1 MFEMVATPEKVNVL
15 LSIAGLLLIWAI
27 WSFGLR
33 PALIDTFRQRVF
45 EIRDEMFDYA
55 AAGNIDFNH
64 PAYGTIRT
72 LMNGYIR
79 FAHRID
85 PALILISA
93 VYFIF
98 KRDEVRK
105 AQRELKERI
114 ELQLSTLPEEH
125 REKLSGYME
134 RTQSE
139 LGKYILYGSPLF
151 TFAVFTVGLPVL
163 LVARLI
169 GKVSIRERAG
179 NLVRLLDPA
188 AFSEAKRNHAAV
200 A

>member
-1 MFEMVATPEKVNVL
+1 MVATPEKVNVL

-33 PALIDTFRQRVF
+33 PALIETFRQRVF

-55 AAGNIDFNH
+55 AAGNVDFNH

-85 PALILISA
+85 PALILVS
-93 VYFIF
+93 VFYFIF
-98 KRDEVRK
+98 KRGEVRK
-105 AQRELKERI
+105 AQREFKERI
-114 ELQLSTLPEEH
+114 ESQLSTLPKEQ

-134 RTQSE
+134 KTHFE
-139 LGKYILYGSPLF
+139 LAKYVLYGAPVFALAALILGLF
-151 TFAVFTVGLPVL
+151 IT
-163 LVARLI
+163 LVRLV
-169 GKVSIRERAG
+169 KQVSIRERAG

-188 AFSEAKRNHAAV
+188 AFSKAKRNHAAV